1 MICKQCGSE
10 LSERAK
16 FCTVCGSAVEEN
28 DFERVDIF
36 DFEHSSE
43 EGKIEKDEAADVIA
57 DSLESE
63 QDLESSDESF
73 SNKNSEEICLEE
85 KPKKRKGLLIAGLI
99 IALAVLL
106 ILVVPRFLK
115 RSKYKKA
122 VQFMNNEQ
130 YAEAEEL
137 FSQLD
142 LFEDA
147 QERLDFCRKYLQ
159 YETAQRYLEDK
170 NYEDA
175 YNEFEALGEFK
186 DAREQ
191 AEYCENVMDYNRA
204 EELFKAEK
212 YDEAKELYTDLP
224 SEDFPEANERYHYCV
239 NKINYRQADKDYKN
253 KKYYNAYQAF
263 TNLGSFEDAK
273 ARAEQCIQSFPVS
286 GETYH
291 NKDHQSKEVSL
302 IIVPPSNDGNQNYIK
317 IYTDKNLLISCITI
331 KQGEQAKVFLAP
343 GNYRIKTAYG
353 PEKSW
358 FGEKDMFGDK
368 GIYWIL
374 RNASDN
380 KDVFSLQSGG
390 IYTLTLRSGEDVPG
404 EKINSTKENRKNF

>member
-186 DAREQ
+186 DARDQ

-353 PEKSW
+353 SEKSW
-358 FGEKDMFGDK
+358 FGEKDM
-368 GIYWIL
+368 
-374 RNASDN
+374 S
-380 KDVFSLQSGG
+380 Q
-390 IYTLTLRSGEDVPG
+390 
-404 EKINSTKENRKNF
+404 